1 MMNSKIQKAENGK
14 NAGSAKKSVQV
25 AVFENPEF
33 GTVRTTIDEKGE
45 PWFCAKDLCDAL
57 GYKKASEAVRQHV
70 RYSDTVKRGVTRTV
84 KNRYGV
90 CEGKLKIVQMIFVNE
105 SGFYALVLGSKLA
118 SAVKFK
124 DWVTSVVLPQI
135 RKTGGYIPVH
145 EGESEEETIRN
156 AEEIL
161 RATLKKKEELL
172 EQQKKLLRESRIQLA
187 ESRTQLEKSKVLLE
201 QKTKLIG
208 EQDEE
213 IRRLNG
219 VVDEQVVN
227 IARKGEN
234 IIHLE
239 HQVDGLMP
247 KAIYSDN
254 VLDSV
259 SCFTTT
265 QVAKELGITAQELNR
280 SLCSLHV
287 QYYQSG
293 QYMLY
298 AEYAHMGLAKSRT
311 KYRAFMAPA
320 GDGTKREVGRV
331 VTSTYLVWTEK
342 GKRYFSKVLTDGP
355 ISRIN
360 FCTIPERLIGEDIPI
375 YGNYDDEFRAQLRPY
390 IENLCKASGLVDC
403 PEAFSLA
410 MKLKDENAEFSR
422 LSQNRIYENFTFRGN
437 VIGYLKACVL
447 YVANGFRWEPEI
459 EEFIRWSEQYDLY
472 CKMRFFEDGIK
483 TASTSAEKST
493 SHGPSNLLQQLPD
506 EFMYQQAVE
515 VRQKNG
521 LSADGTKNMLYAW
534 AHRGY
539 IERRKAGNQGG
550 ASGGT
555 SGGTPDGSYSSYSSD
570 CFIKLKFRKDGG
582 IES

>member
-1 MMNSKIQKAENGK
+1 MMNSKIQKAEDGK
-14 NAGSAKKSVQV
+14 NAGSAKKSVQTGKKVADKKEANKKQAVQV

-33 GTVRTTIDEKGE
+33 GTVRTATDEKGE
-45 PWFCAKDLCDAL
+45 PWFCAKDLCDVL
-57 GYKKASEAVRQHV
+57 GYKNSSCAVNQHV
-70 RYSDTVKRGVTRTV
+70 RSSDVAKRYVARLA
-84 KNRYGV
+84 KNRFGV
-90 CEGKLKIVQMIFVNE
+90 CEGKMQVVPMIFVNE
-105 SGFYALVLGSKLA
+105 SGFYALVLGSKLP

-135 RKTGGYIPVH
+135 RKTGGYIPVK

-172 EQQKKLLRESRIQLA
+172 EQQKKLLGESRIQLA
-187 ESRTQLEKSKVLLE
+187 KSRTQLEKNKVMLAQ
-201 QKTKLIG
+201 QKKLIG

-280 SLCSLHV
+280 SLCALHI

-311 KYRAFMAPA
+311 RYNAFLDPKC
-320 GDGTKREVGRV
+320 DGRKEKMGKA
-331 VTSTYLVWTEK
+331 VTHTYLVWTEK
-342 GKRYFSKVLTDGP
+342 GRK
-355 ISRIN
+355 
-360 FCTIPERLIGEDIPI
+360 
-375 YGNYDDEFRAQLRPY
+375 
-390 IENLCKASGLVDC
+390 
-403 PEAFSLA
+403 
-410 MKLKDENAEFSR
+410 
-422 LSQNRIYENFTFRGN
+422 
-437 VIGYLKACVL
+437 
-447 YVANGFRWEPEI
+447 
-459 EEFIRWSEQYDLY
+459 FIHDL
-472 CKMRFFEDGIK
+472 
-483 TASTSAEKST
+483 
-493 SHGPSNLLQQLPD
+493 
-506 EFMYQQAVE
+506 
-515 VRQKNG
+515 
-521 LSADGTKNMLYAW
+521 
-534 AHRGY
+534 AHRFWELAELYEVKNLG
-539 IERRKAGNQGG
+539 
-550 ASGGT
+550 
-555 SGGTPDGSYSSYSSD
+555 
-570 CFIKLKFRKDGG
+570 
-582 IES
+582 

>member
-1 MMNSKIQKAENGK
+1 MMNSKIQKAEDGK
-14 NAGSAKKSVQV
+14 NAGSAKKSVQTGKKVADKKEANKKQAVQV

-33 GTVRTTIDEKGE
+33 GTVRTATDEKGE
-45 PWFCAKDLCDAL
+45 PWFCAKDLCDVL
-57 GYKKASEAVRQHV
+57 GYKNSSCAVNQHV
-70 RYSDTVKRGVTRTV
+70 RSSDVAKRYVARLA
-84 KNRYGV
+84 KNRFGV
-90 CEGKLKIVQMIFVNE
+90 CEGKMQVVQMIFVNE

-118 SAVKFK
+118 TAVKFK

-135 RKTGGYIPVH
+135 RKTGGYIPVK

-172 EQQKKLLRESRIQLA
+172 EQQRKLIE
-187 ESRTQLEKSKVLLE
+187 E
-201 QKTKLIG
+201 QKARLDGQKAWIADQDARLIQQKALLHQQEVQMGLDKKLIG
-208 EQDEE
+208 EQDVE

-280 SLCSLHV
+280 SLCALHI

-311 KYRAFMAPA
+311 RYNAFLDPKC
-320 GDGTKREVGRV
+320 DGRKEKMGKA
-331 VTSTYLVWTEK
+331 VTHTYLVWTEK
-342 GKRYFSKVLTDGP
+342 GRK
-355 ISRIN
+355 
-360 FCTIPERLIGEDIPI
+360 
-375 YGNYDDEFRAQLRPY
+375 
-390 IENLCKASGLVDC
+390 
-403 PEAFSLA
+403 
-410 MKLKDENAEFSR
+410 
-422 LSQNRIYENFTFRGN
+422 
-437 VIGYLKACVL
+437 
-447 YVANGFRWEPEI
+447 
-459 EEFIRWSEQYDLY
+459 FIHDL
-472 CKMRFFEDGIK
+472 
-483 TASTSAEKST
+483 
-493 SHGPSNLLQQLPD
+493 
-506 EFMYQQAVE
+506 
-515 VRQKNG
+515 
-521 LSADGTKNMLYAW
+521 
-534 AHRGY
+534 AHRFWELAELFEVKNLG
-539 IERRKAGNQGG
+539 
-550 ASGGT
+550 
-555 SGGTPDGSYSSYSSD
+555 
-570 CFIKLKFRKDGG
+570 
-582 IES
+582 

>member
-1 MMNSKIQKAENGK
+1 MWNILAKFQFIKYLRKLLACIFNEGIRRVPFIYLLNFFLLMMNSKIQKAEDGK
-14 NAGSAKKSVQV
+14 NTGSAKKSVQTGKKVADKKEANKKQAAQV

-45 PWFCAKDLCDAL
+45 PWFCAKDLCDVL
-57 GYKKASEAVRQHV
+57 GYKRA
-70 RYSDTVKRGVTRTV
+70 YDTVKQRVRSSDTIKYSVTRTV
-84 KNRYGV
+84 KNRYGECSGRGLV
-90 CEGKLKIVQMIFVNE
+90 VQMIFVNE

-172 EQQKKLLRESRIQLA
+172 EQQKKLIE
-187 ESRTQLEKSKVLLE
+187 E
-201 QKTKLIG
+201 QKTRLDGQKAWIADQDARLIQQKALLHQQEVQMGLDKKLIG
-208 EQDEE
+208 EQDVE

-265 QVAKELGITAQELNR
+265 QVAKELGVTAQELNR
-280 SLCSLHV
+280 SLCALHI

-311 KYRAFMAPA
+311 RYNAFLDPKC
-320 GDGTKREVGRV
+320 DGRKEKMGKA
-331 VTSTYLVWTEK
+331 VTHTYLVWTEK
-342 GKRYFSKVLTDGP
+342 GRK
-355 ISRIN
+355 
-360 FCTIPERLIGEDIPI
+360 
-375 YGNYDDEFRAQLRPY
+375 
-390 IENLCKASGLVDC
+390 
-403 PEAFSLA
+403 
-410 MKLKDENAEFSR
+410 
-422 LSQNRIYENFTFRGN
+422 
-437 VIGYLKACVL
+437 
-447 YVANGFRWEPEI
+447 
-459 EEFIRWSEQYDLY
+459 FIHDL
-472 CKMRFFEDGIK
+472 
-483 TASTSAEKST
+483 
-493 SHGPSNLLQQLPD
+493 
-506 EFMYQQAVE
+506 
-515 VRQKNG
+515 
-521 LSADGTKNMLYAW
+521 
-534 AHRGY
+534 AHRFWELAELYEVKNLG
-539 IERRKAGNQGG
+539 
-550 ASGGT
+550 
-555 SGGTPDGSYSSYSSD
+555 
-570 CFIKLKFRKDGG
+570 
-582 IES
+582 

>member
-1 MMNSKIQKAENGK
+1 MMNLKIQKAEDGM
-14 NAGSAKKSVQV
+14 NAGSAKKSVQTGKKVTDKKEANKKQAAQV

-33 GTVRTTIDEKGE
+33 GMVRTATDDKGE
-45 PWFCAKDLCDAL
+45 PWFCAKDLCDVL
-57 GYKKASEAVRQHV
+57 GYKRADLAVKQHV
-70 RYSDTVKRGVTRTV
+70 RSSDAAKRCVARIA
-84 KNRYGV
+84 KNRYGE
-90 CEGKLKIVQMIFVNE
+90 CNGKIQVVQMIFVNE

-118 SAVKFK
+118 TAVKFK

-135 RKTGGYIPVH
+135 RKTGGYIPVK

-172 EQQKKLLRESRIQLA
+172 EQQKKLLEESRIQLA

-208 EQDEE
+208 EQDVE
-213 IRRLNG
+213 IRRLNE

-280 SLCSLHV
+280 SLCALHI

-311 KYRAFMAPA
+311 RYNAFLDPNC
-320 GDGTKREVGRV
+320 DGRKEKMGKA
-331 VTSTYLVWTEK
+331 VTRTYLVWTEK
-342 GKRYFSKVLTDGP
+342 GRK
-355 ISRIN
+355 
-360 FCTIPERLIGEDIPI
+360 
-375 YGNYDDEFRAQLRPY
+375 
-390 IENLCKASGLVDC
+390 
-403 PEAFSLA
+403 
-410 MKLKDENAEFSR
+410 
-422 LSQNRIYENFTFRGN
+422 
-437 VIGYLKACVL
+437 
-447 YVANGFRWEPEI
+447 
-459 EEFIRWSEQYDLY
+459 FIHDL
-472 CKMRFFEDGIK
+472 
-483 TASTSAEKST
+483 
-493 SHGPSNLLQQLPD
+493 
-506 EFMYQQAVE
+506 
-515 VRQKNG
+515 
-521 LSADGTKNMLYAW
+521 
-534 AHRGY
+534 AHRFWELAELYEVKNLG
-539 IERRKAGNQGG
+539 
-550 ASGGT
+550 
-555 SGGTPDGSYSSYSSD
+555 
-570 CFIKLKFRKDGG
+570 
-582 IES
+582 

>member
-1 MMNSKIQKAENGK
+1 MINSKIQKAEDGK
-14 NAGSAKKSVQV
+14 NAGSAKKSVQTGKKVADKKKANKKQAAQV

-33 GTVRTTIDEKGE
+33 GMVRTTIDEKGD
-45 PWFCAKDLCDAL
+45 PWFCAKDLCDVL
-57 GYKKASEAVRQHV
+57 GYKRADNAVRQHV
-70 RYSDTVKRGVTRTV
+70 NPSDALKQCVARIA
-84 KNRYGV
+84 KNRYGE
-90 CEGKLKIVQMIFVNE
+90 CNGKMQVVQMIFVNE

-118 SAVKFK
+118 SAMKFK

-172 EQQKKLLRESRIQLA
+172 ELQKKLLRESRIQLA
-187 ESRTQLEKSKVLLE
+187 ESRTQLEKNKVMLAQ
-201 QKTKLIG
+201 QKKLIG
-208 EQDEE
+208 EQDVE

-265 QVAKELGITAQELNR
+265 QVAKELGVTAQELNR
-280 SLCSLHV
+280 SLCALHI

-311 KYRAFMAPA
+311 RYNAFLDPKC
-320 GDGTKREVGRV
+320 DGRKEKMGKA
-331 VTSTYLVWTEK
+331 VTHTYLVWTEK
-342 GKRYFSKVLTDGP
+342 GRK
-355 ISRIN
+355 
-360 FCTIPERLIGEDIPI
+360 
-375 YGNYDDEFRAQLRPY
+375 
-390 IENLCKASGLVDC
+390 
-403 PEAFSLA
+403 
-410 MKLKDENAEFSR
+410 
-422 LSQNRIYENFTFRGN
+422 
-437 VIGYLKACVL
+437 
-447 YVANGFRWEPEI
+447 
-459 EEFIRWSEQYDLY
+459 FIHDL
-472 CKMRFFEDGIK
+472 
-483 TASTSAEKST
+483 
-493 SHGPSNLLQQLPD
+493 
-506 EFMYQQAVE
+506 
-515 VRQKNG
+515 
-521 LSADGTKNMLYAW
+521 
-534 AHRGY
+534 AHRFWELAELYEVKNLG
-539 IERRKAGNQGG
+539 
-550 ASGGT
+550 
-555 SGGTPDGSYSSYSSD
+555 
-570 CFIKLKFRKDGG
+570 
-582 IES
+582 

>member
-1 MMNSKIQKAENGK
+1 MMNSKIQKAEDGK
-14 NAGSAKKSVQV
+14 NAGSAKKSVQTGKKVADKKEANKKQAAQV

-33 GTVRTTIDEKGE
+33 GTVRTTIDEKGD
-45 PWFCAKDLCDAL
+45 PWFCAKDLCDVL
-57 GYKKASEAVRQHV
+57 GYKRA
-70 RYSDTVKRGVTRTV
+70 YDTVKQRVRSSDTIKYSVTRTV
-84 KNRYGV
+84 KNRYGECSGRGLV
-90 CEGKLKIVQMIFVNE
+90 VQMIFVNE
-105 SGFYALVLGSKLA
+105 SGFYALVLGSKLP

-172 EQQKKLLRESRIQLA
+172 EQQKKLIE
-187 ESRTQLEKSKVLLE
+187 E
-201 QKTKLIG
+201 QKARLDGQKAWIADQDTRLIQQKALLHQQEVQMGLDKKLIG
-208 EQDEE
+208 EQNVE

-280 SLCSLHV
+280 SLCALHI

-311 KYRAFMAPA
+311 RYNAFLDTKC
-320 GDGTKREVGRV
+320 DGRKEKMGKA
-331 VTSTYLVWTEK
+331 VTHTYLVWTEK
-342 GKRYFSKVLTDGP
+342 GRK
-355 ISRIN
+355 
-360 FCTIPERLIGEDIPI
+360 
-375 YGNYDDEFRAQLRPY
+375 
-390 IENLCKASGLVDC
+390 
-403 PEAFSLA
+403 
-410 MKLKDENAEFSR
+410 
-422 LSQNRIYENFTFRGN
+422 
-437 VIGYLKACVL
+437 
-447 YVANGFRWEPEI
+447 
-459 EEFIRWSEQYDLY
+459 FIHDL
-472 CKMRFFEDGIK
+472 
-483 TASTSAEKST
+483 
-493 SHGPSNLLQQLPD
+493 
-506 EFMYQQAVE
+506 
-515 VRQKNG
+515 
-521 LSADGTKNMLYAW
+521 
-534 AHRGY
+534 AHRFWELAELYEVKNLG
-539 IERRKAGNQGG
+539 
-550 ASGGT
+550 
-555 SGGTPDGSYSSYSSD
+555 
-570 CFIKLKFRKDGG
+570 
-582 IES
+582 

>member
-1 MMNSKIQKAENGK
+1 MMNSKIQKAEDGM
-14 NAGSAKKSVQV
+14 NAGSAKKSVQTGKKVADKKEANKKQAAQV

-33 GTVRTTIDEKGE
+33 GMVRTATDEKGE
-45 PWFCAKDLCDAL
+45 PWFCAKDLCDVL
-57 GYKKASEAVRQHV
+57 GYKNSSCAVNQHV
-70 RYSDTVKRGVTRTV
+70 RSSDVAKHYVARLA
-84 KNRYGV
+84 KNRFGV
-90 CEGKLKIVQMIFVNE
+90 CEGKMQVVQMIFVNE
-105 SGFYALVLGSKLA
+105 SGFYALVLGSKLP

-161 RATLKKKEELL
+161 RTTLKKKEELL
-172 EQQKKLLRESRIQLA
+172 EQQKKLIE
-187 ESRTQLEKSKVLLE
+187 E
-201 QKTKLIG
+201 QKARLDGQKALLHQQEVQMGLDKKLIG
-208 EQDEE
+208 EQDVE

-280 SLCSLHV
+280 SLCALHI

-311 KYRAFMAPA
+311 RYNAFLDPKC
-320 GDGTKREVGRV
+320 DGRKEKMGKA
-331 VTSTYLVWTEK
+331 VTHTYLVWTEK
-342 GKRYFSKVLTDGP
+342 GRK
-355 ISRIN
+355 
-360 FCTIPERLIGEDIPI
+360 
-375 YGNYDDEFRAQLRPY
+375 
-390 IENLCKASGLVDC
+390 
-403 PEAFSLA
+403 
-410 MKLKDENAEFSR
+410 
-422 LSQNRIYENFTFRGN
+422 
-437 VIGYLKACVL
+437 
-447 YVANGFRWEPEI
+447 
-459 EEFIRWSEQYDLY
+459 FIHDL
-472 CKMRFFEDGIK
+472 
-483 TASTSAEKST
+483 
-493 SHGPSNLLQQLPD
+493 
-506 EFMYQQAVE
+506 
-515 VRQKNG
+515 
-521 LSADGTKNMLYAW
+521 
-534 AHRGY
+534 AHRFWELAELY
-539 IERRKAGNQGG
+539 EVKN
-550 ASGGT
+550 
-555 SGGTPDGSYSSYSSD
+555 
-570 CFIKLKFRKDGG
+570 L
-582 IES
+582 

>member
-14 NAGSAKKSVQV
+14 NAGSAKKSVQTGKKVADKKEANKKQAVQV

-45 PWFCAKDLCDAL
+45 PWFCAKDLCDVL
-57 GYKKASEAVRQHV
+57 GYKNSSCAVNQHV
-70 RYSDTVKRGVTRTV
+70 RSSDVAKRYVARLA
-84 KNRYGV
+84 KNRFGV
-90 CEGKLKIVQMIFVNE
+90 CEGKMQVVQMIFVNE
-105 SGFYALVLGSKLA
+105 SGFYALVIGSKLTT
-118 SAVKFK
+118 AVKFK

-135 RKTGGYIPVH
+135 RKTGGYIPVK

-172 EQQKKLLRESRIQLA
+172 EQQRKLIE
-187 ESRTQLEKSKVLLE
+187 E
-201 QKTKLIG
+201 QKARLDGQKAWIADQDARLIQQKALLHQQEVQMGLDKKLIG

-280 SLCSLHV
+280 SLCALHI

-311 KYRAFMAPA
+311 RYNAFLDPKC
-320 GDGTKREVGRV
+320 DGRKEKMGKA
-331 VTSTYLVWTEK
+331 VTHTYLVWTEK
-342 GKRYFSKVLTDGP
+342 GRK
-355 ISRIN
+355 
-360 FCTIPERLIGEDIPI
+360 
-375 YGNYDDEFRAQLRPY
+375 
-390 IENLCKASGLVDC
+390 
-403 PEAFSLA
+403 
-410 MKLKDENAEFSR
+410 
-422 LSQNRIYENFTFRGN
+422 
-437 VIGYLKACVL
+437 
-447 YVANGFRWEPEI
+447 
-459 EEFIRWSEQYDLY
+459 FIHDL
-472 CKMRFFEDGIK
+472 
-483 TASTSAEKST
+483 
-493 SHGPSNLLQQLPD
+493 
-506 EFMYQQAVE
+506 
-515 VRQKNG
+515 
-521 LSADGTKNMLYAW
+521 
-534 AHRGY
+534 AHRFWELAELYEVKNLG
-539 IERRKAGNQGG
+539 
-550 ASGGT
+550 
-555 SGGTPDGSYSSYSSD
+555 
-570 CFIKLKFRKDGG
+570 
-582 IES
+582 

>member
-1 MMNSKIQKAENGK
+1 MMNSKIQKAEGGK
-14 NAGSAKKSVQV
+14 NAGSAKKSVQTGKKVTDKKEAKKKQAAQV

-33 GTVRTTIDEKGE
+33 GMVRTATDEKGE
-45 PWFCAKDLCDAL
+45 PWFCAKDLCGAL
-57 GYKKASEAVRQHV
+57 GYKRADLAVKQHV
-70 RYSDTVKRGVTRTV
+70 RSSDAAKRCVARIA
-84 KNRYGV
+84 KNRYGE
-90 CEGKLKIVQMIFVNE
+90 CNGKMQVVQMIFVNE

-135 RKTGGYIPVH
+135 RKTGGYIPVK

-172 EQQKKLLRESRIQLA
+172 EQQKKLLQESRIQLA

-208 EQDEE
+208 EQDVE
-213 IRRLNG
+213 IRRLNE

-265 QVAKELGITAQELNR
+265 QVAKELGVTAQELNR
-280 SLCSLHV
+280 SLCSLHI

-311 KYRAFMAPA
+311 RYNAFLDPKC
-320 GDGTKREVGRV
+320 DGRKEKMGKA
-331 VTSTYLVWTEK
+331 VTHTYLVWTEK
-342 GKRYFSKVLTDGP
+342 GRK
-355 ISRIN
+355 
-360 FCTIPERLIGEDIPI
+360 
-375 YGNYDDEFRAQLRPY
+375 
-390 IENLCKASGLVDC
+390 
-403 PEAFSLA
+403 
-410 MKLKDENAEFSR
+410 
-422 LSQNRIYENFTFRGN
+422 
-437 VIGYLKACVL
+437 
-447 YVANGFRWEPEI
+447 
-459 EEFIRWSEQYDLY
+459 FIHDL
-472 CKMRFFEDGIK
+472 
-483 TASTSAEKST
+483 
-493 SHGPSNLLQQLPD
+493 
-506 EFMYQQAVE
+506 
-515 VRQKNG
+515 
-521 LSADGTKNMLYAW
+521 
-534 AHRGY
+534 AHRFWELAELYEVKNLG
-539 IERRKAGNQGG
+539 
-550 ASGGT
+550 
-555 SGGTPDGSYSSYSSD
+555 
-570 CFIKLKFRKDGG
+570 
-582 IES
+582 

>member
-1 MMNSKIQKAENGK
+1 MMNSKIQKAEDGK
-14 NAGSAKKSVQV
+14 NAGSAKKSVQTGKKVADKKEANKKQAAQV

-33 GTVRTTIDEKGE
+33 GMVRTATDEKGE
-45 PWFCAKDLCDAL
+45 PWFCAKDLCDVL
-57 GYKKASEAVRQHV
+57 GYKRADLAVRQHV
-70 RYSDTVKRGVTRTV
+70 RSSDAAKRCVARIA
-84 KNRYGV
+84 KNRYGE
-90 CEGKLKIVQMIFVNE
+90 CNGKMQVVQMIFVNE

-135 RKTGGYIPVH
+135 RKTGGYIPVK

-172 EQQKKLLRESRIQLA
+172 EQQRKLLQESRIQLA
-187 ESRTQLEKSKVLLE
+187 ASRTLLEKNKVMLAQ
-201 QKTKLIG
+201 QKKLIG

-280 SLCSLHV
+280 SLCALHI

-311 KYRAFMAPA
+311 RYNAFLDPNC
-320 GDGTKREVGRV
+320 DGRKEKMGKA
-331 VTSTYLVWTEK
+331 VTHTYLVWTEK
-342 GKRYFSKVLTDGP
+342 GRK
-355 ISRIN
+355 
-360 FCTIPERLIGEDIPI
+360 
-375 YGNYDDEFRAQLRPY
+375 
-390 IENLCKASGLVDC
+390 
-403 PEAFSLA
+403 
-410 MKLKDENAEFSR
+410 
-422 LSQNRIYENFTFRGN
+422 
-437 VIGYLKACVL
+437 
-447 YVANGFRWEPEI
+447 
-459 EEFIRWSEQYDLY
+459 FIHDL
-472 CKMRFFEDGIK
+472 
-483 TASTSAEKST
+483 
-493 SHGPSNLLQQLPD
+493 
-506 EFMYQQAVE
+506 
-515 VRQKNG
+515 
-521 LSADGTKNMLYAW
+521 
-534 AHRGY
+534 AHRFWELAELYEVKNLG
-539 IERRKAGNQGG
+539 
-550 ASGGT
+550 
-555 SGGTPDGSYSSYSSD
+555 
-570 CFIKLKFRKDGG
+570 
-582 IES
+582 

>member
-1 MMNSKIQKAENGK
+1 MMKSMNQKAEGSK
-14 NAGSAKKSVQV
+14 AAGSAKCGAQSSNNKKAAPVF
-25 AVFENPEF
+25 VFENPEF
-33 GTVRTTIDEKGE
+33 GMVRTATDEKGE

-57 GYKKASEAVRQHV
+57 GYKRADLAVKQHV
-70 RYSDTVKRGVTRTV
+70 NPHDAAKRCVWV
-84 KNRYGV
+84 EV
-90 CEGKLKIVQMIFVNE
+90 GKKKDGTPAKRLTQMIFVNE
-105 SGFYALVLGSKLA
+105 NGFYALVLGSKLP
-118 SAVKFK
+118 SALMFK

-135 RKTGGYIPVH
+135 RKTGGYIPVN
-145 EGESEEETIRN
+145 EGESEEEMIRN
-156 AEEIL
+156 AEQIL
-161 RATLKKKEELL
+161 RATLKEKETLLEKQKELL
-172 EQQKKLLRESRIQLA
+172 HDQEVQMGLDK
-187 ESRTQLEKSKVLLE
+187 
-201 QKTKLIG
+201 KLIG

-213 IRRLNG
+213 IHRLNEEVNDQMVRMAIQG
-219 VVDEQVVN
+219 QNVV
-227 IARKGEN
+227 A
-234 IIHLE
+234 LE
-239 HQVDGLMP
+239 RQVDGLLP
-247 KAIYSDN
+247 KAMYSDN

-483 TASTSAEKST
+483 TASTSA
-493 SHGPSNLLQQLPD
+493 
-506 EFMYQQAVE
+506 
-515 VRQKNG
+515 
-521 LSADGTKNMLYAW
+521 DGTKNMLYAW

>member
-1 MMNSKIQKAENGK
+1 MMNSKIQKAEDGK
-14 NAGSAKKSVQV
+14 NAGSAKKSVQTGKKVADKKEANKKQAAQV

-33 GTVRTTIDEKGE
+33 GTVRTTIDEKGD
-45 PWFCAKDLCDAL
+45 PWFCAKDLCEVL
-57 GYKKASEAVRQHV
+57 GYKRADNAVRQHV
-70 RYSDTVKRGVTRTV
+70 NPSDALKQCVARIA
-84 KNRYGV
+84 KNRYGE
-90 CEGKLKIVQMIFVNE
+90 CNGKMQVVQMIFVNE

-135 RKTGGYIPVH
+135 RKTGGYIPVK

-161 RATLKKKEELL
+161 RATLKEKEMLL
-172 EQQKKLLRESRIQLA
+172 EQQR
-187 ESRTQLEKSKVLLE
+187 
-201 QKTKLIG
+201 KLIG
-208 EQDEE
+208 EQDVE

-280 SLCSLHV
+280 SLCALHI

-311 KYRAFMAPA
+311 RYNAFLDTKC
-320 GDGTKREVGRV
+320 DGRKEKMGKA
-331 VTSTYLVWTEK
+331 VTHTYLVWTEK
-342 GKRYFSKVLTDGP
+342 GRK
-355 ISRIN
+355 
-360 FCTIPERLIGEDIPI
+360 
-375 YGNYDDEFRAQLRPY
+375 
-390 IENLCKASGLVDC
+390 
-403 PEAFSLA
+403 
-410 MKLKDENAEFSR
+410 
-422 LSQNRIYENFTFRGN
+422 
-437 VIGYLKACVL
+437 
-447 YVANGFRWEPEI
+447 
-459 EEFIRWSEQYDLY
+459 FIHDL
-472 CKMRFFEDGIK
+472 
-483 TASTSAEKST
+483 
-493 SHGPSNLLQQLPD
+493 
-506 EFMYQQAVE
+506 
-515 VRQKNG
+515 
-521 LSADGTKNMLYAW
+521 
-534 AHRGY
+534 AHRFWELAELYEVKNLG
-539 IERRKAGNQGG
+539 
-550 ASGGT
+550 
-555 SGGTPDGSYSSYSSD
+555 
-570 CFIKLKFRKDGG
+570 
-582 IES
+582 

>member
-1 MMNSKIQKAENGK
+1 MNSKIQKAEDGK
-14 NAGSAKKSVQV
+14 NAGSAKKCVQTGKKVADKKEANKKQAAQV

-33 GTVRTTIDEKGE
+33 GMVRTATDENGE
-45 PWFCAKDLCDAL
+45 PWFCAKDLCDVL
-57 GYKKASEAVRQHV
+57 GYKNSSCAVNQHV
-70 RYSDTVKRGVTRTV
+70 RSSDVAKRYVARLA
-84 KNRYGV
+84 KNRFGV
-90 CEGKLKIVQMIFVNE
+90 CEGKMQVVQMIFVNE

-118 SAVKFK
+118 TAVKFK

-172 EQQKKLLRESRIQLA
+172 EQQKKLIE
-187 ESRTQLEKSKVLLE
+187 E
-201 QKTKLIG
+201 QKARLDGQKAWIADQDARLIQQKALLHQQEVQMGLDKKLIG
-208 EQDEE
+208 EQDVE

-239 HQVDGLMP
+239 HQVDGLIP

-280 SLCSLHV
+280 SLCALHI

-311 KYRAFMAPA
+311 RYNAFLDPKC
-320 GDGTKREVGRV
+320 DGRKEKMGKA
-331 VTSTYLVWTEK
+331 VTHTYLVWTEK
-342 GKRYFSKVLTDGP
+342 GRK
-355 ISRIN
+355 
-360 FCTIPERLIGEDIPI
+360 
-375 YGNYDDEFRAQLRPY
+375 
-390 IENLCKASGLVDC
+390 
-403 PEAFSLA
+403 
-410 MKLKDENAEFSR
+410 
-422 LSQNRIYENFTFRGN
+422 
-437 VIGYLKACVL
+437 
-447 YVANGFRWEPEI
+447 
-459 EEFIRWSEQYDLY
+459 FIHDL
-472 CKMRFFEDGIK
+472 
-483 TASTSAEKST
+483 
-493 SHGPSNLLQQLPD
+493 
-506 EFMYQQAVE
+506 
-515 VRQKNG
+515 
-521 LSADGTKNMLYAW
+521 
-534 AHRGY
+534 AHRFWELAELYEVKNLG
-539 IERRKAGNQGG
+539 
-550 ASGGT
+550 
-555 SGGTPDGSYSSYSSD
+555 
-570 CFIKLKFRKDGG
+570 
-582 IES
+582 

>member
-1 MMNSKIQKAENGK
+1 MMNSKIQKAEDGK
-14 NAGSAKKSVQV
+14 NAGSAKKSVQTGKKVADKKEANKKQAVQV

-33 GTVRTTIDEKGE
+33 GTVRTATDEKGE
-45 PWFCAKDLCDAL
+45 PWFCAKDLCDVL
-57 GYKKASEAVRQHV
+57 GYKNSSCAVNQHV
-70 RYSDTVKRGVTRTV
+70 RSSDVAKRYVARLA
-84 KNRYGV
+84 KNRFGV
-90 CEGKLKIVQMIFVNE
+90 CEGKMQVVQMIFVNE

-135 RKTGGYIPVH
+135 RKTGGYIPVK

-172 EQQKKLLRESRIQLA
+172 EQQKKLLEESRIQLA
-187 ESRTQLEKSKVLLE
+187 KSRTQLEKNKVMLAQ
-201 QKTKLIG
+201 QKKLIG
-208 EQDEE
+208 EQDVE

-265 QVAKELGITAQELNR
+265 QVAKELGITTQELNR
-280 SLCSLHV
+280 SLCALHI

-311 KYRAFMAPA
+311 RYNAFLDPKC
-320 GDGTKREVGRV
+320 DGRKEKMGKA
-331 VTSTYLVWTEK
+331 VTHTYLVWTEK
-342 GKRYFSKVLTDGP
+342 GRK
-355 ISRIN
+355 
-360 FCTIPERLIGEDIPI
+360 
-375 YGNYDDEFRAQLRPY
+375 
-390 IENLCKASGLVDC
+390 
-403 PEAFSLA
+403 
-410 MKLKDENAEFSR
+410 
-422 LSQNRIYENFTFRGN
+422 
-437 VIGYLKACVL
+437 
-447 YVANGFRWEPEI
+447 
-459 EEFIRWSEQYDLY
+459 FIHDL
-472 CKMRFFEDGIK
+472 
-483 TASTSAEKST
+483 
-493 SHGPSNLLQQLPD
+493 
-506 EFMYQQAVE
+506 
-515 VRQKNG
+515 
-521 LSADGTKNMLYAW
+521 
-534 AHRGY
+534 AHRFWELAELYEVKNLG
-539 IERRKAGNQGG
+539 
-550 ASGGT
+550 
-555 SGGTPDGSYSSYSSD
+555 
-570 CFIKLKFRKDGG
+570 
-582 IES
+582 